1 MFDRLYQEN
10 WLEQVTTKKGQ
21 SNWSIASLC
30 SELVAK
36 MAKDI
41 GMTIRKGIV
50 VPFLPCL
57 VAFWGF
63 HPYMFFHFFLMFFC
77 YFSYKYSIL
86 LCSLFTKCGIYMQ
99 TGKFARQVSN
109 SGYYILCTE
118 CLPFSEIKGQALVA
132 QQICAVQTMC
142 TVIKHIMEYGSTPY
156 IRDAQGKNDWPIECV
171 QNDLFKSLLYT
182 ILCPIPVHSRVF
194 SLLTRLIESIAKVPH
209 QQVAKPANRPS
220 SLLCL
225 LSFSRL

>member
-63 HPYMFFHFFLMFFC
+63 HPYMFFQCFFKLV
-77 YFSYKYSIL
+77 KPR
-86 LCSLFTKCGIYMQ
+86 G
-99 TGKFARQVSN
+99 
-109 SGYYILCTE
+109 
-118 CLPFSEIKGQALVA
+118 SEG
-132 QQICAVQTMC
+132 
-142 TVIKHIMEYGSTPY
+142 GSWAG
-156 IRDAQGKNDWPIECV
+156 RDRLNNP
-171 QNDLFKSLLYT
+171 
-182 ILCPIPVHSRVF
+182 SRY
-194 SLLTRLIESIAKVPH
+194 RP
-209 QQVAKPANRPS
+209 VAKIMS
-220 SLLCL
+220 
-225 LSFSRL
+225 

>member
-1 MFDRLYQEN
+1 MIAKVSVRCVFDRLYQEN

-63 HPYMFFHFFLMFFC
+63 HPYMFFHFLTCFFVTL
-77 YFSYKYSIL
+77 YIDTIAEFDSLVWGSLRLAPIIL
-86 LCSLFTKCGIYMQ
+86 
-99 TGKFARQVSN
+99 
-109 SGYYILCTE
+109 
-118 CLPFSEIKGQALVA
+118 
-132 QQICAVQTMC
+132 
-142 TVIKHIMEYGSTPY
+142 
-156 IRDAQGKNDWPIECV
+156 
-171 QNDLFKSLLYT
+171 
-182 ILCPIPVHSRVF
+182 
-194 SLLTRLIESIAKVPH
+194 
-209 QQVAKPANRPS
+209 
-220 SLLCL
+220 LLCL
-225 LSFSRL
+225 IEISARHITFAYSYQV

>member
-21 SNWSIASLC
+21 SNLSIASLC

-63 HPYMFFHFFLMFFC
+63 HPYMFFHFFKCFFVTLVIIC
-77 YFSYKYSIL
+77 SLLHFIHRLATVFVLIIAPQKIFQNWPWCHRYSTKIPLRSLVALLLGRRCPIRTFSLSAGLALEQHENSRNRVVGSSYKAPEKNNSHTWL
-86 LCSLFTKCGIYMQ
+86 RVSLEHKNGWRYNLDKYGNTDHGAASFDCLSKTYLTMS
-99 TGKFARQVSN
+99 TARLEQC
-109 SGYYILCTE
+109 I
-118 CLPFSEIKGQALVA
+118 
-132 QQICAVQTMC
+132 
-142 TVIKHIMEYGSTPY
+142 H
-156 IRDAQGKNDWPIECV
+156 
-171 QNDLFKSLLYT
+171 
-182 ILCPIPVHSRVF
+182 PVV
-194 SLLTRLIESIAKVPH
+194 
-209 QQVAKPANRPS
+209 
-220 SLLCL
+220 
-225 LSFSRL
+225 